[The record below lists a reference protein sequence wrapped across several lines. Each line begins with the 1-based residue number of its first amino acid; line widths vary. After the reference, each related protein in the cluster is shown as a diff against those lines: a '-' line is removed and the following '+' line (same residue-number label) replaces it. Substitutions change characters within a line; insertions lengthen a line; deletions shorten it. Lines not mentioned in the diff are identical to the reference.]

1 MKKILLIGFLSVAL
15 IACGTRKK
23 MVKDE
28 VTQAEQTEPQKV
40 GAVAPPVYVYKTK
53 KDYSQYVPVM
63 LSEDRSRIVSYPDPT
78 DVRRGSGYATP
89 SPLKN
94 GYWYDNRGI
103 GECVAF
109 TRYTYEEYAQ
119 LPHPPS
125 ITELYDSILDKYPL
139 LELWSCKRTSPDEIN
154 TMLENGTFTKS
165 CQMRYSLK
173 NQSN

>member
-63 LSEDRSRIVSYPDPT
+63 LSADRSRIVSYPDPT

-94 GYWYDNRGI
+94 GYWY
-103 GECVAF
+103 
-109 TRYTYEEYAQ
+109 
-119 LPHPPS
+119 PPS